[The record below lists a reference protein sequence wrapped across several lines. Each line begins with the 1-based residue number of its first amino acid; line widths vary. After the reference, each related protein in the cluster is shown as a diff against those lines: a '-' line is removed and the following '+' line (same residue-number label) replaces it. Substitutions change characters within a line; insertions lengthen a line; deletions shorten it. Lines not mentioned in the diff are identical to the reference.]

1 MASAVLFAHDHQT
14 AGKTILKSLESRE
27 DERKD
32 KAMKS
37 QTKSFINY
45 VIAEWTNEMSQEV
58 AIGYEFLD
66 HSHDENSMIY
76 FDQDESERQTFS
88 TLEGRSEASIS
99 CIIQE

>member
-1 MASAVLFAHDHQT
+1 
-14 AGKTILKSLESRE
+14 
-27 DERKD
+27 
-32 KAMKS
+32 MKS

-45 VIAEWTNEMSQEV
+45 VIAEWTNEMRQEV

-88 TLEGRSEASIS
+88 T
-99 CIIQE
+99 